1 MQKSDFSDRGEL
13 ARTIVALLDSW
24 GVEPEAQVALLA
36 LPADTRPGSIRQY
49 RQGKPLPDLEALD
62 ERIEHLLGI
71 ADALRTSFPHTA
83 QGGNIWMNRV
93 NARFGD
99 RTPLAAMLQ
108 DGMAGI
114 FAVRTHLD
122 CSYDWYVDS
131 RR

>member
-1 MQKSDFSDRGEL
+1 MDKTDFSDRSEL
-13 ARTIVALLDSW
+13 ARSIVALLDSW
-24 GVEPEAQVALLA
+24 GVDTDAQIGLLA
-36 LPADTRPGSIRQY
+36 LPTDTRAGG
-49 RQGKPLPDLEALD
+49 QGKPLPELAALD

-71 ADALRTSFPHTA
+71 ADALRTSYPHTA
-83 QGGNIWMNRV
+83 QGGAIWMNRV

-99 RTPLAAMLQ
+99 RTPLEAMLQ

-122 CSYDWYVDS
+122 CAYDWYVDS